1 MAIEFL
7 NDVEIGGSLKATGP
21 LKDSGGDNGT
31 SGQVLSSTGTGTN
44 WVDASDGDITS
55 VVAGTNLNGGGTTG
69 DVTLNLDS
77 TLNITNCYT
86 TGVVGANNSQSR
98 DKLRVW
104 ISNAFAIGMV
114 NGFSYGGLN
123 DYAMTFQMSN
133 NATRGFWWG
142 DNGHS
147 NSQGAMS
154 LTTEGKLAVANSMRL
169 GYGQSNTVTPG
180 IDATLEI
187 NGSLALSSYFKDKNG
202 SVGNNGDFLVS
213 TATGG
218 VVWAANPVKYS
229 AVSDNLILAAT
240 TATSVGGSTF
250 APYVLLAES
259 NPGVTNGEVKKIR
272 LGSISLDR
280 FNGTFGVNTKILLSR
295 SVNSSGLNVAPV
307 YVDNTLN
314 ANGEMYNYASDV
326 SSPFGSRHFGFAI
339 NGTIT
344 GSISQGF
351 GAVAYNT
358 TNSDE
363 RLKKNIETWE
373 ENILEKFE
381 KVKPK
386 EFNFLTDAEDADKT
400 KGYIA
405 QEMVDSFPEAYPLDY
420 SEENYYNYNPSGM
433 VVYLTKAIKELIDK
447 NKELED
453 RIQKLENK

>member
-7 NDVEIGGSLKATGP
+7 SDVVVYGSLKP
-21 LKDSGGDNGT
+21 YVLKDSGGGDGT
-31 SGQVLSSTGTGTN
+31 SGQVLTSTGTGTD
-44 WVDASDGDITS
+44 WVSS
-55 VVAGTNLNGGGTTG
+55 
-69 DVTLNLDS
+69 
-77 TLNITNCYT
+77 LNITNCFT
-86 TGVVGANNSQSR
+86 TGVVGGNNSQSR

-104 ISNAFAIGMV
+104 ISNAFAIGMA

-187 NGSLALSSYFKDKNG
+187 NGSLALSSYLKDKDGGVGLNG
-202 SVGNNGDFLVS
+202 QVLKSVGTTGVSWGDIDGLVDY
-213 TATGG
+213 T
-218 VVWAANPVKYS
+218 

-240 TATSVGGSTF
+240 TATTVGGSTY
-250 APYVLLAES
+250 APYILLAES
-259 NPGVTNGEVKKIR
+259 NPGTTNGEVKKIR

-280 FNGTFGVNTKILLSR
+280 FNTTLGTDQRISLTRNINNSALNTA
-295 SVNSSGLNVAPV
+295 NV
-307 YVDNTLN
+307 YVENTRN

-326 SSPFGSRHFGFAI
+326 SSPYGSRHFGFAI
-339 NGTIT
+339 NGTIV

-351 GAVAYNT
+351 GSVAYNT
-358 TNSDE
+358 SNSDE

-381 KVKPK
+381 KIEPK
-386 EFNFLTDAEDADKT
+386 KFNFLHDEPEEEKT

-420 SEENYYNYNPSGM
+420 SENNYYNYNPSGM
-433 VVYLTKAIKELIDK
+433 VVYLTKAIKELIEK
-447 NKELED
+447 NKELEN
-453 RIQKLENK
+453 RLQKLEN